1 MSFEQLNILFVCGY
15 PASPPE
21 YGGQRRLEGLMKEL
35 ARRHEVSAAALFNP
49 ELDPVRSERAMRV
62 YCRDVR
68 LIPAPGQGLA
78 KRVAQARSLFSRDS
92 FEARNFALP
101 AFQRALDELLSR
113 RDFDIVIPSAG
124 LFLTRYQF
132 RRARPEA
139 ALPRLVLD
147 EHNIEFDLQRQMA
160 KTGSLLRRMHNA
172 VNWPKLRREEID
184 DWRRFDG
191 VTFTST
197 PDEER
202 ARALVPSMRSAVV
215 PNAVDLRSFQPGPGD
230 PPSDGCTVMFFGI
243 NDYYPNTDGIL
254 FFVREVWPRLAASHP
269 RARLKIVGPR
279 PTPEILAQRSARVEV
294 TGAVDDVRAHLAEA
308 AAVIVP
314 LRVGGGTRFKV
325 LEAMAMAKP
334 IVSTTIG
341 AEGLDVVHERHLL
354 LADEPAQFAAA
365 VGRVLDDA
373 SLAARLGEEGRAL
386 VNARFSWDAS
396 ARRLEEFLRE
406 ILATSAAP
414 SSPTRSR
421 RASQG

>member
-1 MSFEQLNILFVCGY
+1 MSFERLNILFVSGY

-49 ELDPVRSERAMRV
+49 ELDPERFERAMRV
-62 YCRDVR
+62 YCRDVT
-68 LIPAPGQGLA
+68 LVPARGEGLA
-78 KRVAQARSLFSRDS
+78 KRLAQARSLFSRDS
-92 FEARNFALP
+92 FEAGYFALP
-101 AFQRALDELLSR
+101 AFQRALDQLLSR
-113 RDFDIVIPSAG
+113 RDFDIVILGAG
-124 LFLTRYQF
+124 LFLTRYRFHQG
-132 RRARPEA
+132 RLKD

-160 KTGSLLRRMHNA
+160 KTGSLLRRIHNA

-197 PDEER
+197 LDEER
-202 ARALVPSMRSAVV
+202 ARALMPSMRSAVV
-215 PNAVDLRSFQPGPGD
+215 PNAVDLRSFRPGPGD

-243 NDYYPNTDGIL
+243 NDYPPNTDGIL

-269 RARLKIVGPR
+269 RVRLKIVGPK
-279 PTPEILAQRSARVEV
+279 PTPEILAQRNARVEV

-314 LRVGGGTRFKV
+314 LRLGGGTRLKI

-341 AEGLDVVHERHLL
+341 AEGIDGVHDRHLL

-386 VNARFSWDAS
+386 VNARYSWDAA
-396 ARRLEEFLRE
+396 ARSLEGFLRE
-406 ILATSAAP
+406 VLATSAAP
-414 SSPTRSR
+414 SSPSTGRQS
-421 RASQG
+421 AQG